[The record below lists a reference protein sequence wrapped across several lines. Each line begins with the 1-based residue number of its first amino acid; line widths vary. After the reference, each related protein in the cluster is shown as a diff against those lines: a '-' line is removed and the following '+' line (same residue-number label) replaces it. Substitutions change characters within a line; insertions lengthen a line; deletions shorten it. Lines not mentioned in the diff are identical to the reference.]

1 MYMITY
7 LLPTILFV
15 QFVIFA
21 GVLLFC
27 MHEWDIRT
35 KSGIYLFISYVMA
48 LFTLA
53 GIFVVVYFPFPI
65 QQEEIALNIEYELGQ
80 TNNFV
85 PFRSIFGYIKDFFS
99 GYQSVFLF
107 QCIGNILL
115 FVPYGFFTAILSW
128 KQKHKKK
135 TVFIICFLT
144 SLSIEILQGVFNSAL
159 GYCYRSVDVD
169 DFLLNL
175 LGGVRCLRY

>member
-1 MYMITY
+1 MKTPGAQS
-7 LLPTILFV
+7 LPPSKESESLFLSADCES
-15 QFVIFA
+15 FV
-21 GVLLFC
+21 
-27 MHEWDIRT
+27 
-35 KSGIYLFISYVMA
+35 SYVMA

-115 FVPYGFFTAILSW
+115 FVPYGF
-128 KQKHKKK
+128 
-135 TVFIICFLT
+135 
-144 SLSIEILQGVFNSAL
+144 
-159 GYCYRSVDVD
+159 
-169 DFLLNL
+169 LL
-175 LGGVRCLRY
+175 RF

>member
-7 LLPTILFV
+7 LLPAILFV

-65 QQEEIALNIEYELGQ
+65 QQEEIALNIEYELGH

-115 FVPYGFFTAILSW
+115 FVPYGFFTGNRNIKRKRFLSY
-128 KQKHKKK
+128 
-135 TVFIICFLT
+135 VFLPAYQLKFCRAYLT
-144 SLSIEILQGVFNSAL
+144 LP
-159 GYCYRSVDVD
+159 
-169 DFLLNL
+169 
-175 LGGVRCLRY
+175 